1 MSENQAWILENNRL
15 MREIEAK
22 NIVLDN
28 IDRIYKELAEAHR
41 KVVAEVDRMK
51 KEAEEHAKILLKVEH
66 ERDCRDFRIQDLEA
80 EISKLKHIIDS
91 KDDEIEVLRRD
102 CDNWEQNSHEAG
114 ELYCGIEDECQQK
127 DAEILRLKAE
137 IYDLRKG
144 AWN

>member
-1 MSENQAWILENNRL
+1 MSENQAWIIENNRL

-28 IDRIYKELAEAHR
+28 IDRIYKELVEAHS

-66 ERDCRDFRIQDLEA
+66 ERDCRDFRIQDMES

-91 KDDEIEVLRRD
+91 KDEEIEVLRRD

-114 ELYCGIEDECQQK
+114 ELYCELEEECAGK
-127 DAEILRLKAE
+127 DTEIMRLKAE
-137 IYDLRKG
+137 IYDLRKECG
-144 AWN
+144 I